1 MKQSKQ
7 TQKAKDRVVTV
18 SKSRLKLKHRLER
31 LLLRYLSSL
40 SPGYTLALSGSGTD
54 QRSVPTDPQERH
66 QSGEGEEDRPRLTL
80 DRAVYPQLS
89 TVQSRLATFKNW
101 PLADLFSPQM
111 LVMLGFFFAGKEEE
125 IKS

>member
-1 MKQSKQ
+1 M
-7 TQKAKDRVVTV
+7 
-18 SKSRLKLKHRLER
+18 
-31 LLLRYLSSL
+31 
-40 SPGYTLALSGSGTD
+40 
-54 QRSVPTDPQERH
+54 PTDPQGRH
-66 QSGEGEEDRPRLTL
+66 QSGEREEDRPRLTL